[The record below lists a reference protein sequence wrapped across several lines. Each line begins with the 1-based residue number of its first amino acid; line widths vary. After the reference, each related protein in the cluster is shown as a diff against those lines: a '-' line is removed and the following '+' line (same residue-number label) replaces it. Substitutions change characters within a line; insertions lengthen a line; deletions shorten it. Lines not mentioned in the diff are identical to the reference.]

1 MSTKNDVLHPE
12 NQGLSQSPVFRRLA
26 LLVFAVVA
34 VGWPFLIKNPFLTHI
49 GVLFWMFSLLALSM
63 NLMLRMGQLSLAHGA
78 LMGLGAYGSAILMMR
93 LDVPFILAFPASG
106 LIGALF
112 ALITGPIMLKIKGV
126 YFVLLTFAF
135 GEIVLLTFIEWVDL
149 FGGNNGLFGV
159 PRASFFGYTLTERS
173 AYYLFALVLAALS
186 YLGVSALY
194 KSEVGAVIDALDT
207 NEDLARSLGVNALR
221 YRLVV
226 FTISGFLAGI
236 AGGFYASYY
245 TFVTPDGFTFW
256 TAVNAIIMNVL
267 GGISLPIG
275 AVLGALLIVPLPEIL
290 RDAKE
295 YQNLAYGLIL
305 IIFLLFMPN
314 GVIGVYRQY
323 RQRRGR
329 A

>member
-1 MSTKNDVLHPE
+1 MITNKLVSPPE
-12 NQGLSQSPVFRRLA
+12 SKGKRRSPFASSPALA
-26 LLVFAVVA
+26 VYAA
-34 VGWPFLIKNPFLTHI
+34 AAIAWPFLLDNPFLTHI
-49 GVLFWMFSLLALSM
+49 GVLFWMFTLLALSM

-78 LMGLGAYGSAILMMR
+78 LMGLGAYGTALLMMR
-93 LDVPFILAFPASG
+93 LNVPFILAFPASG

-135 GEIVLLTFIEWVDL
+135 SEVVILTFIEWVDL

-159 PRASFFGYTLTERS
+159 PRASFLGYTLTERW
-173 AYYLFALVLAALS
+173 AYYLFALTLAALA
-186 YLGVSALY
+186 YLGVRSLY
-194 KSEVGAVIDALDT
+194 KSEMGAVIDALDT
-207 NEDLARSLGVNALR
+207 NEELARSLGVNALR

-236 AGGFYASYY
+236 AGGFYACYY

-267 GGISLPIG
+267 GGIALPIG
-275 AVLGALLIVPLPEIL
+275 AVLGALLMVPLPEIL

-295 YQNLAYGLIL
+295 YQHLAYGVILIL
-305 IIFLLFMPN
+305 FMVFLPN
-314 GVIGVYRQY
+314 GFIGAYRQY
-323 RQRRGR
+323 RERRQQS
-329 A
+329 

>member
-1 MSTKNDVLHPE
+1 MSTKPSMQADNASVRQSSVIKRMGLLAAAVL
-12 NQGLSQSPVFRRLA
+12 VI
-26 LLVFAVVA
+26 
-34 VGWPFLIKNPFLTHI
+34 GWPFVVNNTFLTHI
-49 GVLFWMFSLLALSM
+49 GVLVWMFTLLALSM

-78 LMGLGAYGSAILMMR
+78 LMGLGAYGSALLMMR
-93 LDVPFILAFPASG
+93 LDVPFALAFPASG

-112 ALITGPIMLKIKGV
+112 ALITGPIMLRIKGV

-135 GEIVLLTFIEWVDL
+135 GEIVILTFIEWVDL

-159 PRASFFGYTLTERS
+159 PRASIFGFVLKDRW
-173 AYYLFALVLAALS
+173 AYYLFALALAALA
-186 YLGVSALY
+186 YLGVRALY
-194 KSEVGAVIDALDT
+194 RSEVGAVIDALDT
-207 NEDLARSLGVNALR
+207 DEDLARSLGVNALS

-267 GGISLPIG
+267 GGIALPIG
-275 AVLGALLIVPLPEIL
+275 ALLGALLIVPLPEIL

-295 YQNLAYGLIL
+295 YQTLAFGIVL
-305 IIFLLFMPN
+305 IIFLLFLPN
-314 GVIGVYRQY
+314 GFIGAYRQY
-323 RQRRGR
+323 RKRRQRT
-329 A
+329 

>member
-1 MSTKNDVLHPE
+1 MMTNKAISHAQQQTNHRPSLLKCLIW
-12 NQGLSQSPVFRRLA
+12 LA
-26 LLVFAVVA
+26 LAVVA
-34 VGWPFLIKNPFLTHI
+34 IGWPFYLANPFLTHI
-49 GVLFWMFSLLALSM
+49 GVLFWMFSLLALGM

-78 LMGLGAYGSAILMMR
+78 LMGLGAYGSALLMMR
-93 LDVPFILAFPASG
+93 LNVPFMLAFPASG

-135 GEIVLLTFIEWVDL
+135 GEIVILTFIEWVEL

-159 PRASFFGYTLTERS
+159 PRASFFGYTLTERW
-173 AYYLFALVLAALS
+173 AYYLFALILAALS
-186 YLGVSALY
+186 YLGVRAVY
-194 KSEVGAVIDALDT
+194 KSEMGAVIDALDT
-207 NEDLARSLGVNALR
+207 NEELARSLGVNALR

-226 FTISGFLAGI
+226 FTISGFLAGL

-267 GGISLPIG
+267 GGIALPIG
-275 AVLGALLIVPLPEIL
+275 AMLGTLLIVPLPEIL

-295 YQNLAYGLIL
+295 YQNLAYGIIL
-305 IIFLLFMPN
+305 IIFLLFLPN
-314 GVIGVYRQY
+314 GFIGAYRQY
-323 RQRRGR
+323 RERRQR
-329 A
+329 

>member
-1 MSTKNDVLHPE
+1 MNSKDDVVHAATQERGYPFVRKASVVLVL
-12 NQGLSQSPVFRRLA
+12 GLIA
-26 LLVFAVVA
+26 L
-34 VGWPFLIKNPFLTHI
+34 GWPFFFDNPFLTHI
-49 GVLFWMFSLLALSM
+49 GVLFWMFTLLALSM

-78 LMGLGAYGSAILMMR
+78 LMGLGAYGSALLMMR

-112 ALITGPIMLKIKGV
+112 ALITGPIMLRIKGV

-135 GEIVLLTFIEWVDL
+135 GEIVVLTFIEWVDL

-159 PRASFFGYTLTERS
+159 PRASFFGYTLTDRTS
-173 AYYLFALVLAALS
+173 YYLFALILAVLS
-186 YLGVSALY
+186 YVGVSSLY
-194 KSEVGAVIDALDT
+194 RSEVGSVIDALDT
-207 NEDLARSLGVNALR
+207 NEELARSLGVSALS

-256 TAVNAIIMNVL
+256 AAVNAIIMNVL
-267 GGISLPIG
+267 GGIALPIG
-275 AVLGALLIVPLPEIL
+275 AMLGALVIVPLPEIL

-295 YQNLAYGLIL
+295 YQNLAYGLVL
-305 IIFLLFMPN
+305 IIFLLFLPN
-314 GVIGVYRQY
+314 GFIGAYRQY
-323 RQRRGR
+323 REWRQRK
-329 A
+329 

>member
-1 MSTKNDVLHPE
+1 MITKHNI
-12 NQGLSQSPVFRRLA
+12 SQSGNPGSQGSPALKGLA
-26 LLVFAVVA
+26 LLVGAVIA
-34 VGWPFLIKNPFLTHI
+34 IGWPFVLNNPFLTHI
-49 GVLFWMFSLLALSM
+49 GVLFWMFTLLALSM

-78 LMGLGAYGSAILMMR
+78 LMGLGAYGSALLMMR
-93 LDVPFILAFPASG
+93 LNVPFVLAFPASG

-135 GEIVLLTFIEWVDL
+135 GEIVILTFIEWVDL

-159 PRASFFGYTLTERS
+159 PRASFFGIALKERW
-173 AYYLFALVLAALS
+173 AYYLFALVLAALA
-186 YLGVSALY
+186 YLGVRALY

-207 NEDLARSLGVNALR
+207 DEDLARSLGVNALR

-267 GGISLPIG
+267 GGIALPIG
-275 AVLGALLIVPLPEIL
+275 SVLGALLIVPLPEIL

-295 YQNLAYGLIL
+295 YQNLAYGVVL
-305 IIFLLFMPN
+305 IIFLLFLPN
-314 GVIGVYRQY
+314 GFIGAYRQY
-323 RQRRGR
+323 RERRQRT
-329 A
+329 

>member
-1 MSTKNDVLHPE
+1 MMTNKAISHAQQQTNHRPSLLKCLIW
-12 NQGLSQSPVFRRLA
+12 LA
-26 LLVFAVVA
+26 LAVVA
-34 VGWPFLIKNPFLTHI
+34 IGWPFYLANPFLTHI

-78 LMGLGAYGSAILMMR
+78 LMGLGAYGSALLMMR
-93 LDVPFILAFPASG
+93 LNVPFMLAFPASG

-135 GEIVLLTFIEWVDL
+135 GEIVILTFIEWVEL

-159 PRASFFGYTLTERS
+159 PRASFFGYTLTERW
-173 AYYLFALVLAALS
+173 AYYLFALILAALS
-186 YLGVSALY
+186 YLGVRAVY
-194 KSEVGAVIDALDT
+194 KSEMGAVIDALDT
-207 NEDLARSLGVNALR
+207 NEELARSLGVNALR

-226 FTISGFLAGI
+226 FTISGFLAGL

-267 GGISLPIG
+267 GGIALPIG
-275 AVLGALLIVPLPEIL
+275 AMLGTLLIVPLPEIL

-295 YQNLAYGLIL
+295 YQNLAYGIIL
-305 IIFLLFMPN
+305 IIFLLFLPN
-314 GVIGVYRQY
+314 GFIGAYRQY
-323 RQRRGR
+323 RERRQR
-329 A
+329 

>member
-1 MSTKNDVLHPE
+1 MITKNDT
-12 NQGLSQSPVFRRLA
+12 SQTNKRDGSRSPALKGLA
-26 LLVFAVVA
+26 LLVLAVFAI
-34 VGWPFLIKNPFLTHI
+34 GWPFVLDNPFLTHI
-49 GVLFWMFSLLALSM
+49 GVLFWMFTLLALSM

-78 LMGLGAYGSAILMMR
+78 IMGLGAYGSALLMMR
-93 LDVPFILAFPASG
+93 LNVPFVLAFPASG

-135 GEIVLLTFIEWVDL
+135 GEIVILTFIEWVEL

-159 PRASFFGYTLTERS
+159 PRASLFGYVLTERW
-173 AYYLFALVLAALS
+173 AYYLFALILAALA
-186 YLGVSALY
+186 YLGVRALY

-207 NEDLARSLGVNALR
+207 DEDLARSLGVNALR

-267 GGISLPIG
+267 GGIAVPIG

-295 YQNLAYGLIL
+295 YQTLAYGVIL
-305 IIFLLFMPN
+305 IIFLLFLPN
-314 GVIGVYRQY
+314 GFLGAYRQY
-323 RQRRGR
+323 CERRQRT
-329 A
+329 

>member
-1 MSTKNDVLHPE
+1 MNSKINVLHSRKQE
-12 NQGLSQSPVFRRLA
+12 SRQSSVFKGLM
-26 LLVFAVVA
+26 LLLLGVVA
-34 VGWPFLIKNPFLTHI
+34 IGWPFLLDNPFLTHI
-49 GVLFWMFSLLALSM
+49 GVLFWMFTLLALSM

-78 LMGLGAYGSAILMMR
+78 LMGLGAYGSALLMMR

-135 GEIVLLTFIEWVDL
+135 GEIVILTFIEWVEL

-159 PRASFFGYTLTERS
+159 PRASFFGYTLIERS
-173 AYYLFALVLAALS
+173 SYYLFALVLAVLA
-186 YLGVSALY
+186 YLGVRALY

-207 NEDLARSLGVNALR
+207 NEELARSLGVNALS

-275 AVLGALLIVPLPEIL
+275 AILGALIIVPLPEIL

-305 IIFLLFMPN
+305 IIFLLFLPN
-314 GVIGVYRQY
+314 GFIGAYRQY
-323 RQRRGR
+323 RERRQRT
-329 A
+329 